1 VESEKTKYRFET
13 TLYTD
18 KPDGDVWGENDALWE
33 LSVILNDSGN
43 LVVEIDNQLEFNDDG
58 TTKSQTLVVNL
69 RRSSAI
75 FGGSNSYQMSLH
87 LYDEMPETK

>member
-1 VESEKTKYRFET
+1 M
-13 TLYTD
+13 
-18 KPDGDVWGENDALWE
+18 WE

-87 LYDEMPETK
+87 LYDEMPETKVILRYADTDVVITEADMRSGL